1 MSKKIIYLLSLLMAL
16 SLVFA
21 GCKKA
26 STAPT
31 GEGPTKEDEVKPP
44 ENLDATG
51 GLMPDSAEL
60 DKYKERPIQKS
71 TEVAKYQN
79 GDYMRNPV
87 ITVVGNKTVVV
98 FYEIR
103 HQTAGAGNDV
113 ALTGDNG
120 VSIAYVQSKNSGI
133 SFSTALG
140 DVKYVGG
147 KSTGPDNAHGAPIV
161 FYDKINNK
169 IIVVAS
175 AGIGLSSGVYNGTTK
190 VSKLQYSVAS
200 IGADNTVGDF
210 GVGDF
215 GEWKNINDPG
225 SVAKNGYTQFGT
237 HSARGTVAD
246 DGTLLLPVTLADYTQ
261 PTSKFGYV
269 LYTGTVDSS
278 KNTVTWIAT
287 TKKVDMPNNSGVVK
301 ETRIPKGT
309 SESDYVYLAVSSD
322 TKRISQGKG
331 PQAPSS
337 ANIQGSDGSAG
348 TLVVPNWFGDAS
360 YNPKNIS
367 GGTKQAILS
376 HVLETEQDLA
386 IRLVDADFA
395 NQQGKSFQLGGAYT
409 ENSKSSS
416 MDVLGDG
423 TIVMIAEGGKVTDA
437 ATRPFYIYF
446 SRFSQASTRPFYI
459 YFSRFSQAYIANQ
472 TK

>member
-44 ENLDATG
+44 SNLGNTG
-51 GLMPDSAEL
+51 LFDTQTKL
-60 DKYKERPIQKS
+60 DEYKEKPIQQS
-71 TEVAKYQN
+71 TEVAKYEN
-79 GDYMRNPV
+79 GNYMRNPV
-87 ITVVGNKTVVV
+87 ITVVGGSTVVV

-103 HQTAGAGNDV
+103 YQTAGAGNDV
-113 ALTGDNG
+113 ALTGENA
-120 VSIAYVQSKNSGI
+120 VSIAYVQSKDSGI
-133 SFSTALG
+133 SFSTTG
-140 DVKYVGG
+140 MGEVKYVGG
-147 KSTGPDNAHGAPIV
+147 AASSGAADAHGAPIV
-161 FYDKINNK
+161 FNTGKEIV
-169 IIVVAS
+169 VVAS
-175 AGIGLSSGVYNGTTK
+175 AGIGLSSGVYNGSDK

-210 GVGDF
+210 GPWQDMSAPGD
-215 GEWKNINDPG
+215 
-225 SVAKNGYTQFGT
+225 VAKNGYTQYGT
-237 HSARGTVAD
+237 HSARGTIAD

-261 PTSKFGYV
+261 NPSKFGYV
-269 LYTGTVDSS
+269 LYTGTVRG
-278 KNTVTWIAT
+278 NTVNWTAT
-287 TKKVDMPNNSGVVK
+287 TKRVNMPNNSGVVK

-309 SESDYVYLAVSSD
+309 SADDYVYLAVSSD
-322 TKRISQGKG
+322 TVRISQGKG
-331 PQAPSS
+331 ANSISS

-348 TLVVPNWFGDAS
+348 TLVVTNWYGDAS
-360 YNPKNIS
+360 YDPNNAN

-376 HVLETEQDLA
+376 HVLGTEQNLA
-386 IRLVDADFA
+386 IRLVDENFA
-395 NQQGKSFQLGGAYT
+395 NQTSGNFALGGAY
-409 ENSKSSS
+409 EANAKSSS
-416 MDVLGDG
+416 MDVLKDG

-446 SRFSQASTRPFYI
+446 SRFSQA
-459 YFSRFSQAYIANQ
+459 YIANQ

>member
-31 GEGPTKEDEVKPP
+31 GDGPTKEDEVKPP
-44 ENLDATG
+44 SNLGSTG
-51 GLMPDSAEL
+51 LFDTQAKL
-60 DKYKERPIQKS
+60 DEYKEKPIQQS

-87 ITVVGNKTVVV
+87 ITVVGSNTVVV

-103 HQTAGAGNDV
+103 RQTAGAGNDV

-120 VSIAYVQSKNSGI
+120 VDIAYVQSKNSGI

-140 DVKYVGG
+140 DAKYVGG
-147 KSTGPDNAHGAPIV
+147 KSTGPENAHGAPIV

-175 AGIGLSSGVYNGTTK
+175 AGIGLSSGVYNGKDK
-190 VSKLQYSVAS
+190 VSKLQYSVAP
-200 IGADNTVGDF
+200 ITDNTVGEF
-210 GVGDF
+210 GKWED
-215 GEWKNINDPG
+215 IQLTG
-225 SVAKNGYTQFGT
+225 SVAPNGYTQYGT
-237 HSARGTVAD
+237 HSARGTVTE
-246 DGTLLLPVTLADYTQ
+246 DGTLLLPVTLADYTVS
-261 PTSKFGYV
+261 PSKFGYV
-269 LYTGTVDSS
+269 LYTGKVDSS
-278 KNTVTWIAT
+278 KNTVDWKSTMKSAN
-287 TKKVDMPNNSGVVK
+287 MPNSGGVVK

-309 SESDYVYLAVSSD
+309 SADDYVYLAVSASRGGIG
-322 TKRISQGKG
+322 KISQGKNAS
-331 PQAPSS
+331 APSS
-337 ANIQGSDGSAG
+337 ANIQGGDGSAG
-348 TLVVPNWFGDAS
+348 TLVVPKWYGAES
-360 YNPKNIS
+360 YNPADYNNKA
-367 GGTKQAILS
+367 TDKQPQSILS
-376 HVLETEQDLA
+376 HVLEDEQNLA
-386 IRLVDADFA
+386 IRLVDDDFA
-395 NQQGKSFQLGGAYT
+395 NQKGTSFALGGAYT
-409 ENSKSSS
+409 GNSKSSS

-437 ATRPFYIYF
+437 A
-446 SRFSQASTRPFYI
+446 SRPFYI

>member
-31 GEGPTKEDEVKPP
+31 GDGPTKEDEVKPP
-44 ENLDATG
+44 SNLGSTG
-51 GLMPDSAEL
+51 LFDTQAKL
-60 DKYKERPIQKS
+60 DEYKEKPIQQS

-87 ITVVGNKTVVV
+87 ITVVGGQTVVV

-103 HQTAGAGNDV
+103 RQTAGAGNDV

-120 VSIAYVQSKNSGI
+120 VDIAYVQSKNSGI

-140 DVKYVGG
+140 DAKYVGG

-161 FYDKINNK
+161 FYDKKNSK
-169 IIVVAS
+169 IVVVAS
-175 AGIGLSSGVYNGTTK
+175 AGIGLSSGVYKAGTK
-190 VSKLQYSVAS
+190 ESKLQYSVAS
-200 IGADNTVGDF
+200 IGADNTVGEF
-210 GVGDF
+210 GKWQDIKVEYKG
-215 GEWKNINDPG
+215 NITTH
-225 SVAKNGYTQFGT
+225 GYTQYGT
-237 HSARGTVAD
+237 HSARGTVV
-246 DGTLLLPVTLADYTQ
+246 DGTLLLPVTLADYTKS
-261 PTSKFGYV
+261 PSKFGYV
-269 LYTGTVDSS
+269 LYTGTVDSG
-278 KNTVTWIAT
+278 KNTVTWKAT
-287 TKKVDMPNNSGVVK
+287 MKSVNMPNNRGVVK
-301 ETRIPKGT
+301 ETRIPKGA

-348 TLVVPNWFGDAS
+348 TLVVPNWQGDKS
-360 YNPKNIS
+360 YDPNNAN

-376 HVLETEQDLA
+376 HVLATEQNLA
-386 IRLVDADFA
+386 IRLVDENFA
-395 NQQGKSFQLGGAYT
+395 NQTSGNFPLGGAY
-409 ENSKSSS
+409 EANAKSSS

-446 SRFSQASTRPFYI
+446 SRFSQA
-459 YFSRFSQAYIANQ
+459 YIANQ